1 MNPSLRLMVVQKIY
15 EKTTSSN
22 KDISFQKHPYQRLI
36 KKIFYGYFEKEN
48 ELEAFLE
55 KCLNK
60 EKVNIHNLELLLKI
74 ILKASIYELIFI
86 KKTPFKVVIDE
97 YLEVT
102 GKYFDKNQK
111 KLVNA
116 ILDAVYKSQ
125 Q

>member
-1 MNPSLRLMVVQKIY
+1 MTPSLRLAAVQKIY
-15 EKTTSSN
+15 EKITSSN
-22 KDISFQKHPYQRLI
+22 KDIIFQKHPYQRLI

-55 KCLNK
+55 KCLDR

-97 YLEVT
+97 YL
-102 GKYFDKNQK
+102 
-111 KLVNA
+111 
-116 ILDAVYKSQ
+116 
-125 Q
+125 